1 MKMRAFDNLKVGAK
15 LIAGFLIVSVIVIV
29 VAVLGIY
36 AYRKLE

>member
-1 MKMRAFDNLKVGAK
+1 MLAMSFTWTA
-15 LIAGFLIVSVIVIV
+15 IIVIV